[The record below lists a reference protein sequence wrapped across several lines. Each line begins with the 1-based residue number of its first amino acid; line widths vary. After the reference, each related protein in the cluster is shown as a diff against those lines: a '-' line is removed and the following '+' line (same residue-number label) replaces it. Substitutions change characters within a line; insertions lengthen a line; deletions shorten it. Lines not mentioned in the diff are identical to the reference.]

1 MSNLPQ
7 NFLLRELGGCISYCP
22 TNSKVIYD
30 KSKSN
35 EEKVQNS
42 NTTHAG
48 LSNTESNDTKA
59 VVPNPSHP
67 RINTNIVRHSY
78 RIFKHLISS
87 EYREF
92 RPLDQH
98 PNVVTSSKLKHPI
111 VSEGVALGVTY
122 ADGKLFIRNK
132 VDKTYDCYAVRED
145 NKKLYSLSLHPKWE
159 DVAIVAHSTPNEVS
173 KPIIIILRKGNI
185 IDIHDLDTGNP
196 ITKIHLGASKND
208 CNVPDMTS
216 PSRWAR
222 QDTSDQK
229 SITFKELYFDFE
241 TSKICVKSTRN
252 PRTSNKCDILVTFVL
267 FSYPDMKHKT
277 TVHIRRSAF
286 GSNIT
291 DAEISQ
297 DIVMVMESGSVTR
310 LYSLQSVI
318 DNELKNA
325 QNNGKN
331 LIKTMHSTMF
341 YQYHMK
347 DHDNFNSMPTN
358 IIYEK
363 PPCLYVIKSFQHN
376 VQLSP
381 ISGMKTIITG
391 LNDHNFKLLN
401 LKDSSLVNNGMVGM
415 RDPEGINHVRFHPDD
430 SSRVLYLHPPHL
442 SVYEIQDMRNSGKDA
457 TTESDSYKLHKTFD
471 IHVIEA
477 SQKRNSTKSVL
488 HNSANKDCY
497 RILSDQDIINFHTI
511 KFKENKAQE
520 ISETNE
526 SPTECNECGE
536 AYRPTPNMSCNST
549 EPSLSTTKSGRKV
562 VQRIPTLAY
571 DDLVQK
577 RNYITY
583 DYEDELDILVLL
595 TYNDFNETFPG
606 RDDDED
612 FIDTQFSVLEN
623 VILLDNKTY
632 QVIKRVPI
640 NEVLNDNRLCSLHDV
655 SVTLD
660 RDILLIKVHSGNQ
673 TKSFLYKL
681 CSTFGNYPNIILY

>member
-7 NFLLRELGGCISYCP
+7 NFLLRELGGCISYPP
-22 TNSKVIYD
+22 TKLRVKHD
-30 KSKSN
+30 KSKLDKES
-35 EEKVQNS
+35 VQNS
-42 NTTHAG
+42 NITHDG
-48 LSNTESNDTKA
+48 LSKTESNDTKA

-87 EYREF
+87 DNREF

-122 ADGKLFIRNK
+122 ADGKIFIRNK

-145 NKKLYSLSLHPKWE
+145 NKKLYSLSQHPKWE
-159 DVAIVAHSTPNEVS
+159 DVAIVAHSTPNELS

-196 ITKIHLGASKND
+196 ITKIHLGAAKND

-222 QDTSDQK
+222 QDTRDQK

-241 TSKICVKSTRN
+241 TSQICVKSTRN
-252 PRTSNKCDILVTFVL
+252 PRTNLQSNKCDILVTFVL

-277 TVHIRRSAF
+277 TVNIRRSVF
-286 GSNIT
+286 GPNIT

-318 DNELKNA
+318 DSELKNT

-331 LIKTMHSTMF
+331 LIKAMHSTMF

-347 DHDNFNSMPTN
+347 DQDDFNSIPTN

-401 LKDSSLVNNGMVGM
+401 LKDNSLVINGMVGM

-442 SVYEIQDMRNSGKDA
+442 SVYEIQDMRNRDKHV
-457 TTESDSYKLHKTFD
+457 TTELDSYKLHRTFD
-471 IHVIEA
+471 FHVLETNQNMTY
-477 SQKRNSTKSVL
+477 SNSAL
-488 HNSANKDCY
+488 HNSTNKDCY
-497 RILSDQDIINFHTI
+497 RFVSDRDIINFHSI
-511 KFKENKAQE
+511 KLKEN
-520 ISETNE
+520 ILE
-526 SPTECNECGE
+526 SHGSQTECNECGVP
-536 AYRPTPNMSCNST
+536 YRPTPNIFSDST
-549 EPSLSTTKSGRKV
+549 QLSSSTTKSGRKV

-577 RNYITY
+577 RNYVTY

-623 VILLDNKTY
+623 VILLDNTTY

-640 NEVLNDNRLCSLHDV
+640 NEVLKDNRFYDV

-681 CSTFGNYPNIILY
+681 CSTFRNYPNIILN